1 MHHISK
7 LCAVLALLLAAGGC
21 TDNTA
26 PSTVD
31 TTPPAT
37 TAVSPA
43 ATVLLVG
50 QTQVYTLTLIA
61 STNVVTWTS
70 SNENVLT
77 IDATGTATGRANGVS
92 TITGV
97 SDGGTSSTLTV
108 QVVPVY
114 AGSWAGTSTVL
125 ACTNLVG
132 FEAAG
137 YCAQSLAATE
147 RWTLTLAQSG
157 LSVAGTMTK
166 SEGSNVLNGNVNG
179 TIGGSGEII
188 ALTGTLGGFA
198 RGANLVLTPISWNTL
213 ATGSSMTGTWAAN
226 VTSQQILGI
235 ATLQW
240 RVTGT
245 LQ

>member
-1 MHHISK
+1 MHYISK
-7 LCAVLALLLAAGGC
+7 LCAVLAVLLAAGGC
-21 TDNTA
+21 SDNTA

-77 IDATGTATGRANGVS
+77 IDASGTATGRANGVS
-92 TITGV
+92 TITGA
-97 SDGGTSSTLTV
+97 SDGGTSATLVV

-137 YCAQSLAATE
+137 YCAQSQATE
-147 RWTLTLAQSG
+147 RWTLTLTQSG
-157 LSVAGTMTK
+157 LTVNGAMTK
-166 SEGSNVLNGNVNG
+166 SEGANVLNGNVNG
-179 TIGGSGEII
+179 TIGGGGEII

-198 RGANLVLTPISWNTL
+198 RGANLVLTPISWNTI
-213 ATGSSMTGTWAAN
+213 ATGSGITGTWAAN
-226 VTSQQILGI
+226 VTSPQILGI

-240 RVTGT
+240 RLTGT